1 MKTNYFHIYT
11 WWSNLKRR
19 LNILVSRIPRLMS
32 SELLI
37 LSFIEIIFENKM
49 ETDGIRCCY
58 LKNLNINKYK

>member
-1 MKTNYFHIYT
+1 MKTNYFHIYA
-11 WWSNLKRR
+11 WWRNLKQR
-19 LNILVSRIPRLMS
+19 LNILVAQIPRPMS

-58 LKNLNINKYK
+58 IKKCNIKKYK